1 MQVAPSAIEPDGS
14 RAMIGGRDA
23 GFDAAQVN
31 VDTEN
36 IASLLDKRS
45 ELMKR
50 GRVKR
55 IYFEQTEV
63 IQTADMRAE
72 FDELEDLNEEKEAAR
87 MNACAQTQSSWM
99 QRQQL
104 MAMRQ

>member
-1 MQVAPSAIEPDGS
+1 
-14 RAMIGGRDA
+14 
-23 GFDAAQVN
+23 
-31 VDTEN
+31 
-36 IASLLDKRS
+36 
-45 ELMKR
+45 MKR

-55 IYFEQTEV
+55 VYYEHTDV

-72 FDELEDLNEEKEAAR
+72 FDELEDFHEEKDFAKMDVR
-87 MNACAQTQSSWM
+87 AQTQSSWM

>member
-14 RAMIGGRDA
+14 RAMGSARGE
-23 GFDAAQVN
+23 GLDAAQLN
-31 VDTEN
+31 VDPDN
-36 IASLLDKRS
+36 IAALLDKRS

-55 IYFEQTEV
+55 VYYEHTDV
-63 IQTADMRAE
+63 IQNGDMRAE
-72 FDELEDLNEEKEAAR
+72 FDELEDIHEEKEFAR
-87 MNACAQTQSSWM
+87 MDVRAQSQSGWM